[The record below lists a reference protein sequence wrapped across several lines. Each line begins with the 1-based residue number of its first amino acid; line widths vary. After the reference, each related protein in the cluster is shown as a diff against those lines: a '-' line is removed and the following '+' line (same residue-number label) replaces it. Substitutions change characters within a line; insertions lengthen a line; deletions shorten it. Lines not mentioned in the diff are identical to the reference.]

1 MDINCIPDKYF
12 TWFNIDFVGRPT
24 SEVGYQKLP
33 SAKINVEHLK
43 DIKED
48 EEEEEQR
55 RDMRSLATKNKRNL
69 DERDKN
75 KFK

>member
-33 SAKINVEHLK
+33 SAKINIEHLK
-43 DIKED
+43 DINED
-48 EEEEEQR
+48 EEEEQ
-55 RDMRSLATKNKRNL
+55 
-69 DERDKN
+69 
-75 KFK
+75 